1 MFVRIITYNHF
12 YKTYYVRT
20 HICIENEV
28 IVIVNVKDKN

>member
-12 YKTYYVRT
+12 YKTYYVHT
-20 HICIENEV
+20 YICIVNGA